1 MNKALNKP
9 SKTATNF
16 TKWGSAISAAAVLA
30 SLLAGCSGKDHEP
43 ESANAGTAQPSGSAP
58 ASATADAKPLKF
70 TIMADLHTP
79 EVPTEDVLKLLEEK
93 TNTDITIQWVPDGS
107 YDEKFQASLATGT
120 LPEAAFIKNQSS
132 IALVR
137 SAVESGQFWEIGPYL
152 QDYPNLSKLNQD
164 VLNNTKIDGKI
175 YTLYQERDLARSGVI
190 YRKDWADKL
199 GLSEPKTTDDIYKM
213 LKAFK
218 EADLAGSGNTV
229 GLADRNDL
237 VYGSFK
243 ALSSWFG
250 TPNGWGEADG
260 KLVPDFMTQG
270 YMDTMKFIQKLYK
283 EDLINKDFPV
293 TSKTDQQNLM
303 YTGRAG
309 MYIGNLP
316 DVKTMQE
323 KTSKNVPEAQ
333 YDVTNTIA
341 GPDGKPGL
349 WAVPGY
355 GSLLMFPKSS
365 VKDEEQLKKLLG
377 VFDKFFD
384 PEVANLLKYGIEG
397 KHYSMQDGKVVPIS
411 DVKVLEKEAT
421 AYLGLALA
429 DFTNITP
436 SLYTLPVM
444 EKANNLV
451 KAAADFA
458 IPDPTAALASKTS
471 IEKGARL
478 QDIIKDATY
487 QFMIGKLDESGF
499 QAAVQ
504 KWQDQGGAD
513 IIKEFNEAYTN
524 SK

>member
-1 MNKALNKP
+1 MNKPLKP
-9 SKTATNF
+9 VSSLR
-16 TKWGSAISAAAVLA
+16 KWGSAFGAAVVLT
-30 SLLAGCSGKDHEP
+30 SLLSACSGKEKEP
-43 ESANAGTAQPSGSAP
+43 EASNAGSASTSPSGSAP
-58 ASATADAKPLKF
+58 ASAETAESKPIKF
-70 TIMADLHTP
+70 TMMADLHTP

-93 TNTDITIQWVPDGS
+93 TNADITIQWVPDGS

-120 LPEAAFIKNQSS
+120 LPEVAFIKNQSS
-132 IALVR
+132 LALVR

-152 QDYPNLSKLNQD
+152 KDYPNLSKLNPD

-175 YTLYQERDLARSGVI
+175 YTLYQERDLARSGII

-199 GLSEPKTTDDIYKM
+199 GLTEPKTTDDIYNM
-213 LKAFK
+213 LKKFK
-218 EADLAGSGNTV
+218 EADLAGGGNTI

-237 VYGSFK
+237 IYGSFK

-250 TPNGWGEADG
+250 TPNGWGELNG
-260 KLVPDFMTQG
+260 QLVPDFMTEG
-270 YMDTMKFIQKLYK
+270 YMNTMKFTQKLYD
-283 EDLINKDFPV
+283 EGLINKDFPV

-341 GPDGKPGL
+341 GPDGKPAM

-355 GSLLMFPKSS
+355 GSLMMFPKSS
-365 VKDEEQLKKLLG
+365 VKDEEQLKRLLG

-384 PEVANLLKYGIEG
+384 PEVADLLKYGIEG
-397 KHYSMQDGKVVPIS
+397 KDYTKQDGKVVPS
-411 DVKVLEKEAT
+411 ADVKLLEKET
-421 AYLGLALA
+421 TPYLGIALA
-429 DFTNITP
+429 DFTNVTP

-451 KAAADFA
+451 KAAAAFA
-458 IPDPTAALASKTS
+458 VADPTASLTSKTQ

-478 QDIIKDATY
+478 QDIITDATF
-487 QFMIGKLDESGF
+487 QFMIGKLDENGF
-499 QAAVQ
+499 QAAVK

-513 IIKEFNEAYTN
+513 IIKEFNEAYSS